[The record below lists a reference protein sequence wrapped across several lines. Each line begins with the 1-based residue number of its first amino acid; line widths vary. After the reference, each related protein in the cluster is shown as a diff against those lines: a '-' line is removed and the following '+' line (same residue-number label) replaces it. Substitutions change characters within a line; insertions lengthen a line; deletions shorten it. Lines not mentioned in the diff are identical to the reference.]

1 MPKRISYW
9 EGSPEQWQLIQEVQG
24 LKRQEIGM
32 VGADAI
38 RSDNNVMVNPVT
50 GQDVPKA
57 DLIYAKEHMRELFE
71 SGAIREARWAFL
83 WYH

>member
-32 VGADAI
+32 VGADA
-38 RSDNNVMVNPVT
+38 
-50 GQDVPKA
+50 

-71 SGAIREARWAFL
+71 SGAIRESRWAFL